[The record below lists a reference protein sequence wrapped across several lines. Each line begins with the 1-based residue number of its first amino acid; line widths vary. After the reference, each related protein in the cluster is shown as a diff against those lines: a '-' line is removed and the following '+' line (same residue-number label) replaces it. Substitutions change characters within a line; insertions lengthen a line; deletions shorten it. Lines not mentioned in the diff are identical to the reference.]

1 MKLEG
6 FLSTEDGDE
15 ARAIDKN
22 GNKIQ
27 TFKEKTNSDK
37 ELKWLHRTLE
47 NILYLKEMTKALAMS

>member
-37 ELKWLHRTLE
+37 ELK
-47 NILYLKEMTKALAMS
+47 